1 MQSFARDAEE
11 DRMFGG
17 SRGVSRVMT
26 VCTAIYMIEHATL
39 LPHSLMARAD
49 YTARARIEGAASWR
63 ASV

>member
-1 MQSFARDAEE
+1 
-11 DRMFGG
+11 MFGG